1 MNNHKNDL
9 SKILDI
15 NKKINSYSNLKDIL
29 DNILLSA
36 RELFNCAGGSLL
48 LVDENNEYLKFEVV
62 HGEGKEKLEG
72 LKIPASKGIAGY
84 IFSTQTPV
92 ISNNVEKDPR
102 FFNAVDKITGMKTQK
117 ILGVPLVKDNKCIGV
132 IEVINKKDNNDFTRS
147 DLELL
152 SILAEQS
159 VIAITNATLLK
170 KIQDRAKQLEYL
182 HEISNFTISSIENSK
197 EFFDKIVNFVS
208 QLTNSKRVSIMILD
222 EKTKELKIVSSIGID
237 KDIVGKIKVNI
248 QDTNKPSVKAFLEGK
263 EIVVSNVDKDPT
275 FGPNKKLR
283 YKTNSFMIFPIKT
296 HSSTFGVLNITEIEN
311 TKLIEKEDIEFLQ
324 VLANQVGYGYE
335 SIRSYERKLEEKA
348 FNMEIEIMTKIQTE
362 MLPRNFNLSNK
373 LDIYFFLKPYKMVG
387 GDFFDV
393 YNLSDNKICFF
404 LGDVSGKGLHASLFM
419 AAVKSTI
426 KAISFEF
433 RETKK
438 ILEISNSVLTQSS
451 ETGMFSTLFLGIINL
466 EDNTLVFSNAGHG
479 QQFILRED
487 QIIYLHTKGIPLGIY
502 PNTEYHQNK
511 IELKK
516 NDIIVMYSDGITESV
531 NEKEEMFGEK
541 RIIEIVKESINLPSE
556 EITKRVIKKLMLF
569 KTENP
574 NYDDDIS
581 LGIIKIL

>member
-248 QDTNKPSVKAFLEGK
+248 QDRNKPSVKAFLEGK
-263 EIVVSNVDKDPT
+263 EIVISNVDKDPI

-438 ILEISNSVLTQSS
+438 KYLKFQ
-451 ETGMFSTLFLGIINL
+451 TLF
-466 EDNTLVFSNAGHG
+466 
-479 QQFILRED
+479 
-487 QIIYLHTKGIPLGIY
+487 
-502 PNTEYHQNK
+502 
-511 IELKK
+511 
-516 NDIIVMYSDGITESV
+516 
-531 NEKEEMFGEK
+531 
-541 RIIEIVKESINLPSE
+541 
-556 EITKRVIKKLMLF
+556 
-569 KTENP
+569 
-574 NYDDDIS
+574 
-581 LGIIKIL
+581 